1 MSCANESKLKA
12 SRQELIMLQNLLNV
26 IEEKCED
33 GRFPEE
39 FRGKIYSKSNFLDA
53 YNQVELFSRDYNLNI
68 PASIVPSLSHTSTS
82 NSISLQP
89 LNLQA
94 NTTFANNY
102 EPRETLI
109 QNLSFSQTNPK
120 HYIESPQLRKYEP
133 SERPQ
138 FVATSEMP
146 RSAPFSQI
154 QSPRFPQPPLT
165 QVQSSQQLQHS
176 TQYQLTQPVQPSQ
189 IKFNFQ
195 PQSPIMGASFAPR
208 RF

>member
-1 MSCANESKLKA
+1 
-12 SRQELIMLQNLLNV
+12 MLQNLLNV

-154 QSPRFPQPPLT
+154 DSLSHRSRRSNPASSCNIPRNTSPPSPCSRARLNSI
-165 QVQSSQQLQHS
+165 SSPKAQ
-176 TQYQLTQPVQPSQ
+176 
-189 IKFNFQ
+189 
-195 PQSPIMGASFAPR
+195 
-208 RF
+208 